1 MNTKNIMVF
10 VLMFMVLSA
19 NAFSNLNDN
28 KQDKKKVTTV
38 GVFDGYDIDD
48 GYSFLINIDPDD
60 EFSGDTIF
68 IMEITDEVL
77 KTVNLKSKDVIGKR
91 FEITYEIT
99 EIEEEDENGFLEVY
113 ETYKLVQIKKL

>member
-19 NAFSNLNDN
+19 NAFSNLKDN

>member
-19 NAFSNLNDN
+19 NAFSNLKDN

-60 EFSGDTIF
+60 EFSGDTIY
-68 IMEITDEVL
+68 IAETTSEVL
-77 KTVNLKSKDVIGKR
+77 KMVNLKSKDVIGKR

-113 ETYKLVQIKKL
+113 ETYKLVKIKKI